1 MLDTFSKETWADR
14 KQLQANVLYI
24 AKGELEK
31 AAQMTEEKH

>member
-14 KQLQANVLYI
+14 KQLQANVYI